1 MITLL
6 LLIFPILA
14 GLLLLL
20 TNVGKSKNVSFLA
33 AIFGLAEFA
42 FSIWGLNTYLK
53 NPKSSLLDFNKS
65 WVNDF
70 SINFHLG
77 WDGVSAL
84 MVLLCTSLVA
94 LIALSIKTVKY
105 ENKNRLYAL
114 LFLAQAALIGV
125 FTAKDIFVF
134 YFFFEI
140 ALIPVYLISNIWGGE
155 NSSKIT
161 FKMLVYTVF
170 GSLFMLVAF
179 VLLYMRAQTSDIDSL
194 KTTITLLPENIQNFL
209 FWAFLLA
216 FCIKM
221 PVFPFHTWLPDTYSE
236 SPTPATMLLSGLL
249 SKMGVYGLIRILL
262 PFAPLGVSKYAFV
275 IIMLAVFGLIYGSI
289 IAIQQDSIK
298 RLIAYSSFAHMGIM
312 AGAVFTQSQIGI
324 QGAIF
329 QMVAHGFNVVGLFF
343 IAKIIFERTGSRSL
357 SALGGITQKA
367 PMLSVAFMIILLGS
381 VALPLTNGFVGEF
394 LMLKSLFDYNAII
407 GSLAGLSVIFGAVYM
422 LRFFQKTMF
431 GPLNPKNSEIKDL
444 SQAELWVLI
453 PIISIILIT
462 GLFPNI
468 ILDISKPFVE
478 SLSLAIK

>member
-14 GLLLLL
+14 GLLLLFSI
-20 TNVGKSKNVSFLA
+20 NGKSKNVSILA
-33 AIFGLAEFA
+33 VSLGLTEFA
-42 FSIWGLNTYLK
+42 ISIWGLITYLK
-53 NPKSSLLDFNKS
+53 TPTSSLLDFKTS
-65 WVNDF
+65 WIKDF

-77 WDGVSAL
+77 WDGISTL
-84 MVLLCTSLVA
+84 MILLCTALIA
-94 LIALSIKTVKY
+94 LIALSIIPIKY
-105 ENKNRLYAL
+105 EHKNRLYAL
-114 LFLAQAALIGV
+114 LFFTQAALIGV

-134 YFFFEI
+134 YFFFEL

-179 VLLYMRAQTSDIDSL
+179 VLLYMRGQTSDIESL
-194 KTTITLLPENIQNFL
+194 KTTITLLPESIQNFL

-262 PFAPLGVSKYAFV
+262 PFAPLGISSYAFG
-275 IIMLAVFGLIYGSI
+275 IIILSVFGLIYGSV

-312 AGAVFTQSQIGI
+312 AGAVLTQSEIGV

-343 IAKIIFERTGSRSL
+343 VAKIIFERTGSRSL

-394 LMLKSLFDYNAII
+394 LMLKSLFDFNAII
-407 GSLAGLSVIFGAVYM
+407 GSIAGLSIIFGAVYM

-431 GPLNPKNSEIKDL
+431 GPLNPENSEIKDL
-444 SQAELWVLI
+444 SQVELLVLI
-453 PIISIILIT
+453 PIIAVILIT

-478 SLSLAIK
+478 SLSLSIK